1 MFVIL
6 ITLMRTI
13 SLRLASLVVLLI
25 SIYNVIPRNADHET
39 CFQGEARTTFCW
51 ETYAGQQFYRLI
63 LLDFVAHIL
72 ITFFLNFPRM
82 LIAKHFKSKIAKFI
96 GEQEFDLPKHVLDV
110 VYTQTICWLGAYF
123 SPVLPGFAAIYL
135 FLMFYVKKFACLV
148 NSRTATKV
156 YLASRA
162 KFLFMSILLISFV
175 VAITPVALSIAYTK
189 PSLACG
195 PFRGE
200 EIVWGVVIT
209 AFNTL
214 PKGFKK
220 VAFYFSTAAFAVPAF
235 FILTLFLYYFYALSE
250 ANKHM
255 VMVLKNQLVLE
266 GHDKQFLLDRL
277 SAYIKQQEHNKK
289 QGRSLTTNVDVN
301 SIPENQNASQ

>member
-1 MFVIL
+1 MFIIH

-13 SLRLASLVVLLI
+13 FLRLASLVVLLV
-25 SIYNVIPRNADHET
+25 SIYEVIPRNSDHET
-39 CFQGEARTTFCW
+39 CLQGEGRTTYCW
-51 ETYAGQQFYRLI
+51 ETFAGQQFYRLT
-63 LLDFVAHIL
+63 LLDFVTHVL
-72 ITFFLNFPRM
+72 LTFFVNFPRM
-82 LIAKHFKSKIAKFI
+82 LIAKHFKSKIAKLI

-110 VYTQTICWLGAYF
+110 VYTQTICWLGTYF
-123 SPVLPGFAAIYL
+123 SPVLPGLAAIYL

-162 KFLFMSILLISFV
+162 KFLFMSILLISFI
-175 VAITPVALSIAYTK
+175 VAITPVGLSIADTK

-195 PFRGE
+195 PFRGQ
-200 EIVWGVVIT
+200 EIVWGVVIA

-214 PKGFKK
+214 PKGLKK

-255 VMVLKNQLVLE
+255 VLVLKNQLVLE

-277 SAYIKQQEHNKK
+277 SAYIKQQEQNKK
-289 QGRSLTTNVDVN
+289 QPHSLTTTVDVN
-301 SIPENQNASQ
+301 SINENYNTSH